1 MLLNIGK
8 KKYLTFFNFYILK
21 KVKQNDM
28 QSKNSCHKKVPEIK
42 SSQSKLY
49 FSINEAISFNEFH
62 LTENYPSKALFEAL
76 EPSFD
81 DEDAKIWED
90 NTWRIEYFSF
100 LKEKNY
106 E

>member
-1 MLLNIGK
+1 
-8 KKYLTFFNFYILK
+8 
-21 KVKQNDM
+21 M
-28 QSKNSCHKKVPEIK
+28 QSKYIFNQIPQIK
-42 SSQSKLY
+42 SSQSKLH
-49 FSINEAISFNEFH
+49 FSINKAISFNLFH

-106 E
+106 A

>member
-1 MLLNIGK
+1 
-8 KKYLTFFNFYILK
+8 
-21 KVKQNDM
+21 M

-49 FSINEAISFNEFH
+49 FSINAAISFNDFH
-62 LTENYPSKALFEAL
+62 FKENYPSKALFEAL

>member
-1 MLLNIGK
+1 MQ
-8 KKYLTFFNFYILK
+8 
-21 KVKQNDM
+21 VQKQACD
-28 QSKNSCHKKVPEIK
+28 KLAPEIK
-42 SSQSKLY
+42 SSQSKLC
-49 FSINEAISFNEFH
+49 FAINEAISFNAFH
-62 LTENYPSKALFEAL
+62 LIDDYPSKALFEAL